1 MKRIENVT
9 LVDGQRYQPG
19 DEIWDLGSFVA
30 TSAKG
35 RKRNYEGL
43 SKDVDKL
50 PHYVDTGS
58 SAFCL
63 DTGDFYK
70 YLRSTDIWYKMGN
83 NQASGGSSGVSDY
96 NDLNGKPQINGVTL
110 QGNMTLEDLG
120 ITNIMNKSAGTP
132 VGEIISFMGNT
143 APENYLACDGTEYNI
158 TDYPDLANFFA
169 EQFGAINHF
178 GGDGITTFAV
188 PDLRG
193 EFLRGTGENS
203 HENQGNGANVGNH
216 QSATIHPFVGTT
228 TTGAKFVSGYEN
240 NKNFP
245 VVYYYDYNYTSS
257 KDNSV
262 NQVDVTTSTS
272 RNSTLDVTTKYTS
285 RPTNT
290 SVMWCIKAVRTFSM
304 KSEDAKI
311 YSYDECVVGRWI
323 DGKVLYQKTVSFDNL
338 VDNSINNISTNI
350 SNIEAVI
357 SMTGSVLNDTAW
369 LTIPYYLNN
378 NAEASIT
385 IFYNK
390 EMNTINILPK
400 NRPNLTTGFVTI
412 QYTKTTD

>member
-1 MKRIENVT
+1 MRKIENVT
-9 LVDGQRYQPG
+9 LVDGQRYKPG

-70 YLRSTDIWYKMGN
+70 YLRSTDIWYKIGN
-83 NQASGGSSGVSDY
+83 NQASGGGSGVSDY

-143 APENYLACDGTEYNI
+143 VPENYLACDGSAYNI
-158 TDYPDLANFFA
+158 TDYPDLANFFN
-169 EQFGAINHF
+169 EQFGAVNYF
-178 GGDGITTFAV
+178 GGDGVTTFAV

-193 EFLRGTGENS
+193 EFLRGTGTAKRNTGTGLEVGKHQDGTKHSNVFPANTNS
-203 HENQGNGANVGNH
+203 LYAYKTAANANQYVQNADVGVIATRQTYSINLPETACSGNGL
-216 QSATIHPFVGTT
+216 ATF
-228 TTGAKFVSGYEN
+228 
-240 NKNFP
+240 
-245 VVYYYDYNYTSS
+245 
-257 KDNSV
+257 
-262 NQVDVTTSTS
+262 
-272 RNSTLDVTTKYTS
+272 TS

-304 KSEDAKI
+304 KSEDANI
-311 YSYDECVVGRWI
+311 YSYDECVVGKWI

-350 SNIEAVI
+350 SNIETVI

-390 EMNTINILPK
+390 EMNTIDILPK